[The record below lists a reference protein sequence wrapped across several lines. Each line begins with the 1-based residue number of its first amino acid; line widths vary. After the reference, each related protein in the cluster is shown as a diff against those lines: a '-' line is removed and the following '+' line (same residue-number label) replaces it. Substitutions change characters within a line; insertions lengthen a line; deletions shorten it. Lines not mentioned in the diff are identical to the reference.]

1 MKSVHEL
8 SAEELQELRSRFY
21 HQHLDDGSLEEIVGE
36 DLCNEED
43 LDMDLVKSYYEDT
56 YFVEEDFWCNLGED
70 EEELNYYEVYD
81 ELTNKNL
88 FIKAYSNEQAV
99 ELSETIDFD
108 DYKDNDR
115 VDLFLNKFMCNCC
128 GGFFPRGEM
137 DFDVDDDQDLCKT
150 CNYQSYNEAP
160 YGEK

>member
-8 SAEELQELRSRFY
+8 SAEEFEELRERYIIEF
-21 HQHLDDGSLEEIVGE
+21 
-36 DLCNEED
+36 D
-43 LDMDLVKSYYEDT
+43 LDHDRISDEEVRQYYSGT
-56 YFVEEDFWCNLGED
+56 SFVEEDFFCNITD

-88 FIKAYSNEQAV
+88 FIQAHSNEQAI

-108 DYKDNDR
+108 DYENNDR
-115 VDLFLNKFMCNCC
+115 VDLISNKFICNCC
-128 GGFFPRGEM
+128 GGFFPREEM
-137 DFDVDDDQDLCKT
+137 DFDVDDDQDLCKN

-160 YGEK
+160 YGQD

>member
-8 SAEELQELRSRFY
+8 SVEEFRELRERYIIEF
-21 HQHLDDGSLEEIVGE
+21 
-36 DLCNEED
+36 D
-43 LDMDLVKSYYEDT
+43 LDEDIILDTEVKEYYEGT
-56 YFVEEDFWCNLGED
+56 YFVEEDFWCNLKED

-108 DYKDNDR
+108 DYEDNDR
-115 VDLFLNKFMCNCC
+115 VDLFSNKFMCNCC
-128 GGFFPRGEM
+128 HEHFPKEEM

-160 YGEK
+160 YGQD